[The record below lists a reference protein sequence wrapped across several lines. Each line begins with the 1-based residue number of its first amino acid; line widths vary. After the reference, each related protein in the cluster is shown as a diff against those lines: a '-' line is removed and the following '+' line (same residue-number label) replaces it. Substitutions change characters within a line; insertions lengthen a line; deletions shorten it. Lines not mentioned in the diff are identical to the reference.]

1 MDERLERKILGL
13 LGLAVRGRLALV
25 GVDKVRAAVK
35 EGEKGS
41 VRVAIVAADVSPNS
55 RDKVDGL
62 LAARNVPTFE
72 VSSAVALGRAVGKE
86 STAIVGVVDAQM
98 AKGIIAAATPAA
110 ATEAS
115 EDGEGSRRKG

>member
-1 MDERLERKILGL
+1 MDSAVERKVLGL

-25 GVDKVRAAVK
+25 GVDKVREAVK
-35 EGEKGS
+35 QGEKGT
-41 VRVAIVAADVSPNS
+41 VRVAVVAADVSPNS

-98 AKGIIAAATPAA
+98 AKGIIAAATPVAVD
-110 ATEAS
+110 EQS
-115 EDGEGSRRKG
+115 EEGEGSRRKG